1 MAIDW
6 TKIDGYREDMTA
18 DEKLALLESHESTP
32 PANPAESTPP
42 ATPAATPA
50 ARQTDPSQK
59 GKMGYVSKAQFDKV
73 ASELAAAKKTL
84 RSKMTE
90 DEAKEA
96 DRIARQTEMEQ
107 ELETL
112 RREKAISTY
121 KANYLGLG
129 FDDSLAA
136 ETAEAMVDGDMDR
149 VFANMKKHGESQK
162 KAWAAEAM
170 KNTPAPPA
178 GEEQSAAIK
187 KLKETNAIRRSM
199 GLPEINS

>member
-6 TKIDGYREDMTA
+6 TKVEGYREDMTA
-18 DEKLALLESHESTP
+18 EEKLALLESHE
-32 PANPAESTPP
+32 PASPKSADKS
-42 ATPAATPA
+42 APAASDDNRGELA
-50 ARQTDPSQK
+50 AKLKP
-59 GKMGYVSKAQFDKV
+59 GYVSKAQFDKV
-73 ASELAAAKKTL
+73 ASELASAKKAL